1 MELSPSRLAILD
13 LSPYNHV
20 SLSCDVSQP
29 QEVRKVKNVA
39 WKATSPSGTVQT
51 LSHNGATTNIS
62 STGIVNASSFS
73 ELSLYATVAG
83 RWRYTCSASIEV
95 PGDPIIPFEKSSEVI
110 VKGWQNNDIV
120 HFSMIYYYCDCIIM
134 VANLTKEVVV
144 IWLLDMFHC
153 ATYIIHPH
161 NYRPL

>member
-1 MELSPSRLAILD
+1 MELSPSRLTILD

-29 QEVRKVKNVA
+29 QEVRKIKNVA

-62 STGIVNASSFS
+62 SSGIVNASSFS

-95 PGDPIIPFEKSSEVI
+95 PGDPIIPFEKSAEVI
-110 VKGWQNNDIV
+110 VKGTHIV
-120 HFSMIYYYCDCIIM
+120 YHYTPYQWMQ
-134 VANLTKEVVV
+134 
-144 IWLLDMFHC
+144 
-153 ATYIIHPH
+153 
-161 NYRPL
+161 